1 MLCTRRME
9 RVLRKERDMSP
20 ASDRNPNLLHGVIAC
35 TLRGRR
41 ASDAIEIVTERDG
54 AVSLVVLDVRAA
66 RDQEALRARLASS
79 ALMSLA
85 EHEPMHVLAN
95 SLRSIVC
102 QSVAASVGVVA
113 LKVHPMHGRV
123 ELLNAGMPPV
133 ACVLPDGRLLQMPA
147 LSGDIGP
154 RSHRAHPYELIPLAP
169 GSTWFVASDG
179 ATGGSL
185 EETTELWTNLGLPE
199 SAHDL
204 ASLSHERL
212 EERLRDR
219 LGELPL
225 PEDASLVVIPTT
237 VPRRTQSGIVEN

>member
-1 MLCTRRME
+1 
-9 RVLRKERDMSP
+9 MSP
-20 ASDRNPNLLHGVIAC
+20 ASDRTPQLSPGVIAC

-54 AVSLVVLDVRAA
+54 AICLVVLDVRAA
-66 RDQEALRARLASS
+66 RDQEALRGKLAAA
-79 ALMSLA
+79 ALVSLA

-95 SLRSIVC
+95 ALRSIVC
-102 QSVAASVGVVA
+102 QSAAASVGVVA

-169 GSTWFVASDG
+169 GSIWFVASDG
-179 ATGGSL
+179 ATGGSID
-185 EETTELWTNLGLPE
+185 ETSQLWSGLGLPDN
-199 SAHDL
+199 AHEL
-204 ASLSHERL
+204 AAQSHDGL
-212 EERLRDR
+212 EEQLRQR
-219 LGELPL
+219 LGALPL
-225 PEDASLVVIPTT
+225 PEDASLVVVPTAA
-237 VPRRTQSGIVEN
+237 PRRPESGIVEN

>member
-1 MLCTRRME
+1 
-9 RVLRKERDMSP
+9 MSP
-20 ASDRNPNLLHGVIAC
+20 ASDRNPTLSHGVIAC

-54 AVSLVVLDVRAA
+54 AVCLVVLDVRAA
-66 RDQEALRARLASS
+66 RDQEALRARLASN
-79 ALMSLA
+79 ALASLA

-102 QSVAASVGVVA
+102 QAVAASVGVVA

-179 ATGGSL
+179 ATGG
-185 EETTELWTNLGLPE
+185 EVDETGQIWANLGLPDA
-199 SAHDL
+199 AHEL
-204 ASLSHERL
+204 AALNHDGL
-212 EERLRDR
+212 EQRLRDR
-219 LGELPL
+219 LGDMPL
-225 PEDASLVVIPTT
+225 PEDASLVVIPTSQ
-237 VPRRTQSGIVEN
+237 PRRSQSGIVKS

>member
-1 MLCTRRME
+1 
-9 RVLRKERDMSP
+9 MSP
-20 ASDRNPNLLHGVIAC
+20 ASDRTPQLSPGVIAC

-54 AVSLVVLDVRAA
+54 AICLVVLDVRAA
-66 RDQEALRARLASS
+66 RDQEALRGKLASS
-79 ALMSLA
+79 ALVSLA

-95 SLRSIVC
+95 NLRSIVC
-102 QSVAASVGVVA
+102 QSAAASVGVVA

-169 GSTWFVASDG
+169 GSIWFVASDG

-185 EETTELWTNLGLPE
+185 DETSQLWSGLGLPE
-199 SAHDL
+199 NAQELAAQSHDG
-204 ASLSHERL
+204 L
-212 EERLRDR
+212 EEQLRLR
-219 LGELPL
+219 LGALPL
-225 PEDASLVVIPTT
+225 PEDASLVVIPT
-237 VPRRTQSGIVEN
+237 VAPRRPESGIVEN

>member
-1 MLCTRRME
+1 
-9 RVLRKERDMSP
+9 MSP
-20 ASDRNPNLLHGVIAC
+20 ASDRTPQLSPGVIAC

-54 AVSLVVLDVRAA
+54 AICLVVLDVRAA
-66 RDQEALRARLASS
+66 RDQEALRAKLAAS
-79 ALMSLA
+79 ALVSLA

-102 QSVAASVGVVA
+102 QSVAASVGIVA

-154 RSHRAHPYELIPLAP
+154 RSHHAHPYELIPLAP
-169 GSTWFVASDG
+169 GSVWFVASDG
-179 ATGGSL
+179 ATGGSID
-185 EETTELWTNLGLPE
+185 ETSQLWSGLGLPE
-199 SAHDL
+199 SASDL
-204 ASLSHERL
+204 AALSHDGL
-212 EERLRDR
+212 EERLRER
-219 LGELPL
+219 LGPLPL
-225 PEDASLVVIPTT
+225 PEDASLVVVPTT
-237 VPRRTQSGIVEN
+237 APRRPESGIVEN

>member
-1 MLCTRRME
+1 
-9 RVLRKERDMSP
+9 MSP
-20 ASDRNPNLLHGVIAC
+20 ASDRNPLLSPGVIAC

-54 AVSLVVLDVRAA
+54 AVCLVVLDVRAA

-79 ALMSLA
+79 ALVSLA

-102 QSVAASVGVVA
+102 QAVAASVGVVA

-147 LSGDIGP
+147 LSSDIGP

-169 GSTWFVASDG
+169 GSIWFVASDG

-185 EETTELWTNLGLPE
+185 DDTSQLWSGLGLPE
-199 SAHDL
+199 SAQELAAQSHDG
-204 ASLSHERL
+204 L
-212 EERLRDR
+212 EEQLRKR
-219 LGELPL
+219 LGPLPL
-225 PEDASLVVIPTT
+225 PEDASLVVVPT
-237 VPRRTQSGIVEN
+237 VSPRRPVSGIIEN

>member
-1 MLCTRRME
+1 
-9 RVLRKERDMSP
+9 MSP
-20 ASDRNPNLLHGVIAC
+20 ASDRTPLLSPGVIAC

-54 AVSLVVLDVRAA
+54 AICLVVLDVRAA
-66 RDQEALRARLASS
+66 RDQEALRAKLASS
-79 ALMSLA
+79 ALVSLA

-95 SLRSIVC
+95 GLRNIVC
-102 QSVAASVGVVA
+102 QSAAASVGVVA

-169 GSTWFVASDG
+169 GSIWFVASDG

-185 EETTELWTNLGLPE
+185 DETSQLWSGLGLPDNAAE
-199 SAHDL
+199 LAAQSHDG
-204 ASLSHERL
+204 L
-212 EERLRDR
+212 EEQLRQR
-219 LGELPL
+219 LGPLPL
-225 PEDASLVVIPTT
+225 PEDASLVVVPTAA
-237 VPRRTQSGIVEN
+237 PRRPESGIVPN